1 MASNFTMGEQTR
13 RGEGGLKVVGSKMS
27 WGQRNTQWVCEER
40 KIFGFDFF
48 RRNDPSTNPNTHYPL
63 KWIPTKLS
71 LWPACKTL
79 KASDIGKL

>member
-1 MASNFTMGEQTR
+1 MASNFTMGEQTQ

-48 RRNDPSTNPNTHYPL
+48 DGMTHP
-63 KWIPTKLS
+63 PTQIHI
-71 LWPACKTL
+71 TL
-79 KASDIGKL
+79 